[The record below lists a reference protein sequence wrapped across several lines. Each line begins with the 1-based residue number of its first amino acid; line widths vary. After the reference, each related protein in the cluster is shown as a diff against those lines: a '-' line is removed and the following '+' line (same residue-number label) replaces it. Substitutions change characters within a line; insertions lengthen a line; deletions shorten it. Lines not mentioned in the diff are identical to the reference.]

1 MESKN
6 YFEGFNWPVPQAF
19 SEALA
24 KCKFEQGD
32 VLYSNRCAYEMA
44 WGKAKKNL
52 EYSIQVISPTR
63 SISSSKSDRADG
75 VFLSNWSSQVEFEL
89 TSYQA
94 KRKERKKTSQ
104 GNLYMALLHGNLS
117 IVDEEEVQEPPFTV
131 SEINRRLPQI
141 PFDKTKEAQ
150 FLLAFDSTS
159 EILREK
165 RAKIET
171 ALKEVSS
178 IHEHPAQSVR
188 SLSEFKIL
196 PTISIVVFDV
206 DLSISET
213 ESKVKEAVYVPVKN
227 KKTDRERF
235 RLRDHGLLR

>member
-1 MESKN
+1 MESQK
-6 YFEGFNWPVPQAF
+6 YFEGFNWSVPQAF
-19 SEALA
+19 SEALG

-44 WGKAKKNL
+44 WGEAKKNL
-52 EYSIQVISPTR
+52 EYSIQVISPPR
-63 SISSSKSDRADG
+63 SISSSKSDGADG
-75 VFLSNWSSQVEFEL
+75 VFLSNWSSKVEFEL

-94 KRKERKKTSQ
+94 DRKERKKTSQ
-104 GNLYMALLHGNLS
+104 GNLYMMLLNGNLS
-117 IVDEEEVQEPPFTV
+117 ILDEEEVQKPPFTV
-131 SEINRRLPQI
+131 SEINRRLPEI
-141 PFDKTKEAQ
+141 PFDKTKESQ
-150 FLLAFDSTS
+150 FLLAYDATS
-159 EILREK
+159 EILRVK
-165 RAKIET
+165 RAKIEA
-171 ALKEVSS
+171 ALREVSL

-188 SLSEFKIL
+188 SLSGFTIL

-206 DLSISET
+206 DLSVPET